1 GIVDGKDGT
10 REAVRSREG
19 GHGTFDHIGK
29 ERDKQSAEQRPEQA
43 AHPADDDHGN
53 VLDRELE
60 GESLDR
66 YEAAVI
72 GEERP
77 RHRRYGRR
85 DDEGEQL
92 VAGGADAECF
102 GHGLVG
108 MDRAAGT
115 AGAAAASSTKYET
128 RGA

>member
-1 GIVDGKDGT
+1 RQAAARSWPLSKRCLTEGPEEEVIAHAAPDADQPLRFENEKEDHDDAESGIVDGKDGT

-53 VLDRELE
+53 VLDREIE

-72 GEERP
+72 CE
-77 RHRRYGRR
+77 
-85 DDEGEQL
+85 
-92 VAGGADAECF
+92 
-102 GHGLVG
+102 
-108 MDRAAGT
+108 
-115 AGAAAASSTKYET
+115 
-128 RGA
+128 